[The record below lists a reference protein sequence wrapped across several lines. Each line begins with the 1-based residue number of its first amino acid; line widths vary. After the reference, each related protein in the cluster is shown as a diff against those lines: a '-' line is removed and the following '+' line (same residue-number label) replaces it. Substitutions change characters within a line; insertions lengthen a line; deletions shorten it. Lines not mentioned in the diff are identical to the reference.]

1 VSATQPEPAELRAV
15 DGRVP
20 GRRGRA
26 TRDRL
31 SRCTADLLEKTYYRD
46 LTVIDIAQCAGTS
59 PATFYQ
65 YFPDVEEAIL
75 VLADEATDDIESLRP
90 FIATPW
96 NDGEGVVH
104 VQDFVAAFMDYW
116 DRNNVI
122 LRVRDLRAEEG
133 DDRFW
138 AARRRGY
145 AAIIPELTAKIEVAQ
160 AEGRVSKELNSY
172 AAAAAAMAMLERL
185 LTYRSV
191 FRRRGVTKEA
201 MAATLAAILYETVT
215 GHPS

>member
-1 VSATQPEPAELRAV
+1 MTGQVRTV
-15 DGRVP
+15 DGRVA
-20 GRRGRA
+20 GRRGQA
-26 TRDRL
+26 TRQKLLDCL
-31 SRCTADLLEKTYYRD
+31 SEMLSTSPYRD
-46 LTVIDIAQCAGTS
+46 VKVIDVARMAGTS

-75 VLADEATDDIESLRP
+75 VLADEATDDIEKLHP
-90 FIATPW
+90 YIQTPW
-96 NDGEGVVH
+96 NDQDGVGH
-104 VQDFVAAFMDYW
+104 VQEFVSAFMEYW
-116 DRNNVI
+116 DQHRVI

-133 DDRFW
+133 DERFW

-145 AAIIPELTAKIEVAQ
+145 GAIIPELTAKIESAQ
-160 AEGRVSKELNSY
+160 ASGRVSKELNSY
-172 AAAAAAMAMLERL
+172 AAASAAMAMLERL